1 MSLARG
7 EVQRCVEVIQRVAA
21 FAQETPEARLS
32 SGPIEMVI
40 RWLRIPTHRTLKRML
55 LTRCRRMIA
64 RTNLQLAQ
72 SFARDR
78 LQQSIQHTLCPKARE
93 RCNRITVD
101 TRHRNGIYCG
111 SNHPQPAFLSTEN
124 RYL

>member
-40 RWLRIPTHRTLKRML
+40 RWLRIPTRRT

-64 RTNLQLAQ
+64 RTNSQIAQ

-111 SNHPQPAFLSTEN
+111 SKHPQLAFLSTEN